1 MTPCDR
7 YQEQI
12 SALMDGEL
20 NTAEQRT
27 LAEHVRTCPECR
39 RMYTAF
45 RGVSAAIS
53 DAAVEPPADLT
64 AHIMQ
69 QVHAAPPVSAA
80 PQVRQQPVRRPAPQ
94 PAREAPRP
102 ARQPKQTVQQMPR
115 QTAPESKAPKR
126 KRGRISP
133 LVPIGTIA
141 ACLVLIVGAVALF
154 GPSGGKPSS
163 GDTTLSNASNDK
175 TVVSPA
181 PEHTTSSRP
190 ATPNTDNS
198 LSAVPD
204 NTNCV
209 VFTVPEASGLSAED
223 GAERRITDPDDIRRL
238 SELLICT
245 KETDP
250 VPNGTEPVCVLQDTD
265 ANGAQ
270 RTCTVWLIGSDIVFR
285 TGEDGPYYL
294 TKDAADAFRQL
305 LNLQDG

>member
-1 MTPCDR
+1 MTSCDR

-12 SALMDGEL
+12 SALIDREL
-20 NTAEQRT
+20 NPAEQRT
-27 LAEHVRTCPECR
+27 LAAHVRTCPECR

-45 RGVSAAIS
+45 HGVSAAIS

-64 AHIMQ
+64 ARIMQ
-69 QVHAAPPVSAA
+69 QIHAAPPIFAA

-94 PAREAPRP
+94 PAHTAPRP
-102 ARQPKQTVQQMPR
+102 AHQPQQTVQQMPR
-115 QTAPESKAPKR
+115 QAAPESKAPKR

-133 LVPIGTIA
+133 LIPIGTIA

-154 GPSGGKPSS
+154 GPSGSRLPTGNTS
-163 GDTTLSNASNDK
+163 LSNGPGNK

-181 PEHTTSSRP
+181 PEHTAAGRP
-190 ATPNTDNS
+190 ATPNPDKS

-204 NTNCV
+204 DADCV
-209 VFTVPEASGLSAED
+209 VFTVPETSSISAED
-223 GAERRITDPDDIRRL
+223 SVQRSITDPDDIRRL
-238 SELLICT
+238 SELLVCT

-250 VPNGTEPVCVLQDTD
+250 VPAGTEPVCVLQDTD
-265 ANGAQ
+265 ADGAQ

-294 TKDAADAFRQL
+294 TRDAADTFRQL
-305 LNLQDG
+305 LNLRAG